1 MRSIFVRP
9 FIKARHGMAH
19 FASCISRSPLN
30 WLSPVVPRSC
40 LLCLN
45 ALLTKARHGMAR
57 FASCISELPSPLNHL
72 LCLLCLLWL
81 NAFLTSPASAAEIR
95 VEGDLALAVDVCRY
109 RGDDGPYQEVVVCFP
124 ASNLTR
130 EVQGDSLV
138 VARYAP
144 RLNLFH
150 AQGNA
155 VKEIA
160 GERVVSV
167 NEQREICDIAR
178 FRVPPGAYRAE
189 LEVNALGNNRQGRAV
204 FPIVVREYKTGQLAL
219 SDLFFVREIDPPGE
233 QFESFRKAGHVLLP
247 APAREFSDVLR
258 YYVEL
263 YEIGR
268 VAHRVRFQVL
278 DRFGHRVFDH
288 EREYPAY
295 REDAKFA
302 EGIRLRA
309 LPPGEYALR
318 VEAQA
323 GEQLAHTQRAFR
335 ISGSPES
342 PTMPIRAKMPPEIAA
357 HYAALGAGE
366 RAVFA
371 YGYFLEHQPAFAYN
385 YIAPAMGLA
394 DPHIGLSLL
403 RAIGLGKILKKRVDK
418 TFGERLPVA
427 DTLAVREAQGLVD
440 FVLDDDPR
448 DPYALTAKAL
458 LALETGAVAR
468 GEAYARKALEVA
480 PGLPD
485 VQRAIGIAKLARR
498 DWEGAAQHF
507 QRAAQPG
514 NVALARFLAG
524 KGVEHLQARVAQR
537 PDHPYFHYAIGR
549 VKERGAQLEESAASY
564 RRQLAVNP
572 LFARAKFD
580 FGRVLFKRGRIDS
593 AAAVWRELME
603 ARPSFRK
610 ICVHPLLAAYLNIG
624 ETGKAQAVISE
635 ELRTLS
641 DEARARVE
649 DISLVAGP
657 EERAEYQRLPPEARP
672 QFVRAFWQKRDP
684 TPATPGNERLVEHY
698 RRVVYALDHYSKDGQ
713 TWDRRGDV
721 YIRYGDP
728 AHISTS
734 SDIRFETDREVV
746 RVKERLAASLSA
758 EAKQE
763 ILARI
768 GRLRTSTRDVEIE
781 SELAEVVGISDFE
794 SIDFEMNPNRVFF
807 AAGSDDGNAY
817 VRGKELFGRDRPG
830 MSERPLRGIPLYPVN
845 GSEPWAYWIYPN
857 VAGGIEVVFNALTPR
872 GDFDFPDVSQGRK
885 LARFNQRLWEDVRP
899 EAVITRA
906 IAAQPDRYAP
916 VNALEFHYAYADF
929 RGTGE
934 RSRVEVYYGVP
945 VLDAVDGKSEVAFER
960 GIALFD
966 SAWAPVYRKVAP
978 MPVQVDTIGIEAG
991 TLAIDELALALRPGK
1006 YYLGLQI
1013 DHPASA
1019 RSGGYTQEL
1028 IVEDYAV
1035 PGLKISDIEL
1045 AGRVQVDSLARVE
1058 VVALP
1063 SRTYK
1068 AGQPIVI
1075 YYEVYDLHRDELGR
1089 TQYRVDYR
1097 ITPKQGKLSGVR
1109 VLRAIG
1115 RLLGIEEK
1123 AVVTISYHHAGNA
1136 ADEYNY
1142 LEIDPG
1148 DSQPGACEIAVT
1160 VTDLNTGQRAE
1171 KTAMFFIGD

>member
-1 MRSIFVRP
+1 MAVRYVFV
-9 FIKARHGMAH
+9 
-19 FASCISRSPLN
+19 
-30 WLSPVVPRSC
+30 
-40 LLCLN
+40 LC
-45 ALLTKARHGMAR
+45 
-57 FASCISELPSPLNHL
+57 P
-72 LCLLCLLWL
+72 LCLLWL
-81 NAFLTSPASAAEIR
+81 LWLNPPLTSPAHAEEVSASSK
-95 VEGDLALAVDVCRY
+95 GDLALEVDVCRF
-109 RGDDGPYQEVVVCFP
+109 RDDEGPYQEVVICFP
-124 ASNLTR
+124 ASHLASR
-130 EVQGDSLV
+130 SQGDGLF
-138 VARYAP
+138 VARYVP
-144 RLNLFH
+144 RLEVFDER
-150 AQGNA
+150 GNA
-155 VKEIA
+155 VKKIA

-167 NEQREICDIAR
+167 DAQREICDIAR
-178 FRVPPGAYRAE
+178 FRIPPGAYRAV
-189 LEVNALGNNRQGRAV
+189 LEVTAIGNNRQGRAV

-219 SDLFFVREIDPPGE
+219 SDLFFVREIDPPGGR
-233 QFESFRKAGHVLLP
+233 FASFRKAGRVLLP
-247 APAREFSDVLR
+247 APDRGFSGVLR
-258 YYVEL
+258 YYFEL

-268 VAHRVRFQVL
+268 LGHRVRFQIL

-295 REDAKFA
+295 RENAKFA
-302 EGIRLRA
+302 EGISLRA

-318 VEAQA
+318 VEARA
-323 GEQLAHTQRAFR
+323 GEQVAHTQRAFR
-335 ISGSPES
+335 IPSRTSSPWS
-342 PTMPIRAKMPPEIAA
+342 DTPILAKLLTRFSTPEIAEQ
-357 HYAALGAGE
+357 YAALDAGE

-371 YGYFLEHQPAFAYN
+371 YGHFLERQPVFAHR
-385 YIAPAMGLA
+385 YIAPAMGMG
-394 DPHIGLSLL
+394 DPHIGLSSL
-403 RAIGLGKILKKRVDK
+403 RAIGLENALKKRVDK
-418 TFGERLPVA
+418 TFGERLPLP
-427 DTLAVREAQGLVD
+427 DTLAVRQARGMVD

-448 DPYALTAKAL
+448 DPHALAAKAV
-458 LALETGAVAR
+458 LALETGAVAHA
-468 GEAYARKALEVA
+468 EDDARKAREVA
-480 PGLPD
+480 PELPEA
-485 VQRAIGIAKLARR
+485 QRAMGMVKLARR
-498 DWEGAAQHF
+498 DWEGAVQHF

-524 KGVEHLQARVAQR
+524 EGLEHLKAAVARR

-549 VKERGAQLEESAASY
+549 VLERGGQLEESAASY
-564 RRQLAVNP
+564 RGQLEVDP
-572 LFARAKFD
+572 LFARARFD
-580 FGRVLFKRGRIDS
+580 FGRVLFKRGSVDS

-610 ICVHPLLAAYLNIG
+610 ICTHPLLSAYLNLG
-624 ETGKAQAVISE
+624 ETGKAQAVIAE

-657 EERAEYQRLPPEARP
+657 EERAEYQRLSPEDRAR
-672 QFVRAFWQKRDP
+672 FVRAFWQKRDP

-698 RRVVYALDHYSKDGQ
+698 RRVVYALAHHSKDGQ

-721 YIRYGDP
+721 YIRYGEP
-728 AHISTS
+728 AHISAS

-746 RVKERLAASLSA
+746 RVKERLTASLSP

-768 GRLRTSTRDVEIE
+768 GRLRTSTRDVEIA
-781 SELAEVVGISDFE
+781 SEAAEVVGISDFE

-807 AAGSDDGNAY
+807 AAGSDDVDAY

-830 MSERPLRGIPLYPVN
+830 MSDRPLRGIPVYPVD
-845 GSEPWAYWIYPN
+845 GGAPWEYWIYPD
-857 VAGGIEVVFNALTPR
+857 VAGGIEVVFTALTPR
-872 GDFDFPDVSQGRK
+872 GDFDFPDVSHGRK
-885 LARFNQRLWEDVRP
+885 IARFNRRLWEDVRP

-916 VNALEFHYAYADF
+916 VDVLDFHYAYADF
-929 RGTGE
+929 RGAGD
-934 RSRVEVYYGVP
+934 RSRLEVYYGVP
-945 VLDAVDGKSEVAFER
+945 VLDAVDDGQSEVAFER
-960 GIALFD
+960 GVALFD
-966 SAWAPVYRKVAP
+966 SAWTPVYRKVWP
-978 MPVQVDTIGIEAG
+978 MPVQVDSTGIEAG
-991 TLAIDELALALRPGK
+991 TLAIDELALEVLPGK

-1013 DHPASA
+1013 AHPASA

-1028 IVEDYAV
+1028 VVEDYAT

-1068 AGQPIVI
+1068 AGQSIAI
-1075 YYEVYDLHRDELGR
+1075 YYEVYDLQRDDLGR

-1097 ITPKQGKLSGVR
+1097 MTPREGKLSGVR

-1123 AVVTISYHHAGNA
+1123 AVVTISYRHSGNA

-1148 DSQPGACEIAVT
+1148 DSAPGRYEIAVT
-1160 VTDLNTGQRAE
+1160 VTDLIAGQSAE
-1171 KTAMFFIGD
+1171 KTAVFFIGE